1 VDLVLLDPLG
11 PPLLKKREGAAAAAA
26 ATAAGGGGGRRRS
39 ARPAEVL
46 LRPAL
51 PRKHETVA
59 LGRGAALRSA
69 ASGIPEHRHQSPS
82 PIRAERRWAFWA
94 SLYPAFS
101 VSIWSSPS
109 HVFFLASCYRRS
121 ADASRTCSRQPG
133 PTWKILQLLRG
144 KKKSRKNRQS
154 RHWSAVTATSSMD
167 GYAPSSGVAETQYRY
182 RFRH

>member
-69 ASGIPEHRHQSPS
+69 RPAAYRSIAI
-82 PIRAERRWAFWA
+82 IRR
-94 SLYPAFS
+94 
-101 VSIWSSPS
+101 
-109 HVFFLASCYRRS
+109 RRS
-121 ADASRTCSRQPG
+121 EPNAAGPFGLLCTRPFLCQFGPHLRMFFSLRAATADRQMLPERAPDNPG
-133 PTWKILQLLRG
+133 PRG
-144 KKKSRKNRQS
+144 
-154 RHWSAVTATSSMD
+154 
-167 GYAPSSGVAETQYRY
+167 
-182 RFRH
+182 RFCSY